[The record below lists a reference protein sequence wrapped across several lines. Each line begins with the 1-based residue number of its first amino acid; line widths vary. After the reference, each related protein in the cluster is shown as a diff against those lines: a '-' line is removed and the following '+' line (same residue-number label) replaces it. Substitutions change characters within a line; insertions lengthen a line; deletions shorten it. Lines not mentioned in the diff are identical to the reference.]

1 MTIHVVRA
9 GESVGSIAAYYGVD
23 PARLAADNEV
33 PDSAALAGDFVCA
46 CLAQARKSS
55 PFGAEFENSLLF
67 LGESARRRRN

>member
-1 MTIHVVRA
+1 MPGTGDLFSAVTAASLLR
-9 GESVGSIAAYYGVD
+9 GEN
-23 PARLAADNEV
+23 LA
-33 PDSAALAGDFVCA
+33 DSAALAGDFVCA